1 MKRPYAPDHIRF
13 TTGLIRLPTASNSIQ
28 QHPTA
33 SDRSHGDRQ
42 PSPAITSNRP
52 PPDLHPSDVEA
63 VCIDC
68 HNPKSAAASPSRCL
82 SSKNPGVLQ
91 RQHFCTSALWVPKWH
106 PFGEI
111 VGPMGPYR
119 RVANHLDTDGFCPVL
134 ALRLQQHILLI
145 LSTNCWP
152 SLIPW
157 SNAFSTTYQNISKL
171 YAIIIWQ
178 SYDED
183 WRSDEVLLCSELLQL
198 AGDLLQLFTGGLTF
212 LASATQKETCWKQAG
227 DDVGEFVDLVL
238 YL

>member
-1 MKRPYAPDHIRF
+1 MKPCHGSSDIVKTEDLFVQSEHGNRLDTKIMKRPYAPDHIRF

-91 RQHFCTSALWVPKWH
+91 RQHFCTSAL
-106 PFGEI
+106 
-111 VGPMGPYR
+111 
-119 RVANHLDTDGFCPVL
+119 
-134 ALRLQQHILLI
+134 
-145 LSTNCWP
+145 
-152 SLIPW
+152 
-157 SNAFSTTYQNISKL
+157 
-171 YAIIIWQ
+171 
-178 SYDED
+178 
-183 WRSDEVLLCSELLQL
+183 
-198 AGDLLQLFTGGLTF
+198 
-212 LASATQKETCWKQAG
+212 
-227 DDVGEFVDLVL
+227 
-238 YL
+238 